1 MKEILKIKNPKIFK
15 EIFSVFD
22 VKDEDIFVIDFGNKK
37 IGTYLGV
44 VEILDKNIFEFL
56 DKSGAPPTL
65 EIVGAKTLFKN
76 INEIIDEE
84 DELILVE
91 NPTTK
96 IYSFL
101 IGNPTSNDYVTI
113 PIVSSVYSNNEGDTN
128 FITDILGEFEK
139 NVKENSP
146 FKEYILPPRFVSITK
161 MLKSDKTLYF
171 VFYNKDYFD
180 LLGYGAEKVFHI
192 VNKKIFSNEK
202 ITDIETLKSKHHNEL
217 LFYSVQKIFDVKLP
231 KEKIFFKVYQSP
243 TDEEF
248 NEENILFEF
257 SFVKDN
263 NLLFRVFEAPLIETV
278 YVSDF

>member
-15 EIFSVFD
+15 EIFSIFD
-22 VKDEDIFVIDFGNKK
+22 IKDEDVFVIDFDNKK

-65 EIVGAKTLFKN
+65 EIIGAKTLFKN
-76 INEIIDEE
+76 INEIIDYE

-91 NPTTK
+91 NPATK

-101 IGNPTSNDYVTI
+101 IGNPADNDYVTI
-113 PIVSSVYSNNEGDTN
+113 PITSSVYSDSEGGTN
-128 FITDILGEFEK
+128 FINDILGEFEK

-146 FKEYILPPRFVSITK
+146 LKEYILPPRFVSITK

-171 VFYNKDYFD
+171 VFYNKDYFE

-192 VNKKIFSNEK
+192 VNKEIYPDEK
-202 ITDIETLKSKHHNEL
+202 ITDIETLKSKHHNDL
-217 LFYSVQKIFDVKLP
+217 VFYSIQKIFDVKLP
-231 KEKIFFKVYQSP
+231 KEKIFFKVYQSSA
-243 TDEEF
+243 DEEF

-257 SFVKDN
+257 SFLKGDI
-263 NLLFRVFEAPLIETV
+263 LLFRVFEAPLKETV